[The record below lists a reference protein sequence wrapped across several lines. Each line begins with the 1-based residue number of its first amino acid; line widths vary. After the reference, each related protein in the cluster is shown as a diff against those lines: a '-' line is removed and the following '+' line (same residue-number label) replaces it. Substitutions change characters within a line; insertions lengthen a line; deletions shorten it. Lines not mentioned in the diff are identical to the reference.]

1 MAGRVLIVDDEPYIL
16 KILSFKLR
24 REGLTT
30 YEAVSAE
37 EAREVLRQHPVDL
50 ILLDVALATPTNG
63 FEFARQ
69 LRRNPEWADLPII
82 MLTARHL
89 ADDVRMGREVGAV
102 GYITKPLSTAEVLE
116 RIRAILEGPEERS
129 G

>member
-1 MAGRVLIVDDEPYIL
+1 MEGRILIVDDEPYIL

-24 REGLTT
+24 REGFRT

-37 EAREVLRQHPVDL
+37 EALSVLDSHPVDL
-50 ILLDVALATPTNG
+50 VLLDVALATPTNG
-63 FEFARQ
+63 FELARQ
-69 LRRNPEWADLPII
+69 IRRNPEWAELPIV

-102 GYITKPLSTAEVLE
+102 GYITKPFSTADVVE
-116 RIRAILEGPEERS
+116 RIRELLGTPQGRS
-129 G
+129 N